1 MIQPRATLFEL
12 ISARAAWL
20 GQREAVLGRNV
31 ANADT
36 PGFRPRDL
44 EPVGFDGLLR
54 HAAGQTAGLQ
64 PARTA
69 ALHLAPTAPVADA
82 FRERPDAAYEA
93 TPSGN
98 GVDLSGQMRKMA
110 LTELDHQLT
119 TGLYR
124 RYVGMVRTAIGVP
137 QA

>member
-12 ISARAAWL
+12 ISARSAWL
-20 GQREAVLGRNV
+20 GQREAVLGQNV

-36 PGFRPRDL
+36 PGYRPRDL
-44 EPVGFDGLLR
+44 EPVGFDGLMR
-54 HAAGQTAGLQ
+54 RAGGQTAGLQ

-69 ALHLAPTAPVADA
+69 PLHLIPDTPSPDA
-82 FRERPDAAYEA
+82 FRERPDAEYQA

-98 GVDLSGQMRKMA
+98 GVELSEQMRKMA

-124 RYVGMVRTAIGVP
+124 RYVGMVRTAIGVA
-137 QA
+137 QS

>member
-12 ISARAAWL
+12 ISARSAWL
-20 GQREAVLGRNV
+20 GQREAVLGQNV

-36 PGFRPRDL
+36 PGYRPRDL
-44 EPVGFDGLLR
+44 EPVSFDGLMR
-54 HAAGQTAGLQ
+54 HAAGQSAGLQ
-64 PARTA
+64 PVRTA
-69 ALHLAPTAPVADA
+69 PMHLAATTPAPDP
-82 FRERPDAAYEA
+82 FRDRPDAEYEA

-98 GVDLSGQMRKMA
+98 GVELSEQMRKMA

-124 RYVGMVRTAIGVP
+124 RYVGMVRTAIGVA

>member
-12 ISARAAWL
+12 ISARSAWL
-20 GQREAVLGRNV
+20 GQRQAVLGQNV

-36 PGFRPRDL
+36 PGYRPHDL
-44 EPVGFDGLLR
+44 DPVGFDGLMR
-54 HAAGQTAGLQ
+54 HAAGQDAGLE
-64 PARTA
+64 PVRTT
-69 ALHLAPTAPVADA
+69 ALHLTPPTPAPGA
-82 FRERPDAAYEA
+82 FRDRPDAEYAA

-98 GVDLSGQMRKMA
+98 GVELSEQMRKMA

-137 QA
+137 QS